1 MKRWTVL
8 VLAWC
13 VLLVLVAAYST
24 VPPQYS
30 GEVTAFDGK
39 NLELKTGEGRV
50 NLVLCED
57 VGVVPGRYVSLEE
70 LIPGTRVKVLC
81 GDYKE
86 NGLPM
91 AKKIYVLN
99 EATVAAVGEKS
110 TCPVQTVDGILFA
123 VLEGTVTPASVQVV
137 LVNNAFDELVYGS
150 DYYVERKVDET
161 WYRVEYKFDG
171 IGFTA
176 EGYALRRGHEATKQL
191 TWTVAHGVLE
201 PGEYRI
207 VKPVLDFRG
216 TGNFT
221 EYWLAAEFTLTQ

>member
-123 VLEGTVTPASVQVV
+123 VLEGTATPASVQVV

-150 DYYVERKVDET
+150 DC
-161 WYRVEYKFDG
+161 
-171 IGFTA
+171 
-176 EGYALRRGHEATKQL
+176 L
-191 TWTVAHGVLE
+191 
-201 PGEYRI
+201 
-207 VKPVLDFRG
+207 
-216 TGNFT
+216 GNNH
-221 EYWLAAEFTLTQ
+221 